1 LIFYKKYDI
10 IFIESKGKEI
20 RNMKCHTLEGK
31 SLYQIQKNIQ
41 AILDDGNIINQIA
54 MSTTKV
60 GYETYYSVIL
70 ILN

>member
-1 LIFYKKYDI
+1 MIFYKKYDI
-10 IFIESKGKEI
+10 IYIESKGKEI
-20 RNMKCHTLEGK
+20 RNMKCHTLESK
-31 SLYQIQKNIQ
+31 NLYQIQKSIQ
-41 AILDDGNIINQIA
+41 AILDDGNTINQIT